1 MLAIA
6 AEPPFVA
13 AAKALSEQIGA
24 ELLIE
29 WSLDDDSRFEQLLVF
44 DTGGVSLCPTGRKR
58 PGPVQVDF
66 LSGAVNHRRQFGGG
80 QGQQIA
86 KACGVSSAFKP
97 YIADMTAGLGRDA
110 FVLATLGS
118 TVQMVERNPLVAALL
133 RDGLERAQSTD
144 DPTIVEI
151 IKRLHFTPGQSVE
164 WLNAHQGEADVVYV
178 DPMFPHSQ
186 KSARVKK
193 EMLAFR
199 SLVGADED
207 SAELLEAA
215 LGSARCRV
223 VVKRPRK
230 APCIAGRQ
238 PDYALE
244 GKSGRFDIYAL
255 RKLAPAQ

>member
-6 AEPPFVA
+6 AQPEYFTEA
-13 AAKALSEQIGA
+13 SDLAKQSGLPLLSDWE
-24 ELLIE
+24 
-29 WSLDDDSRFEQLLVF
+29 LDDESRFEQLLVF
-44 DTGGVSLCPTGRKR
+44 DHQGVSLCATGRKR
-58 PGPVQVDF
+58 AGAVKVDF

-80 QGQQIA
+80 SGQQIA
-86 KACGVSSAFKP
+86 KACGISSTFKP

-118 TVQMVERNPLVAALL
+118 RVQMVERNPLVAALL
-133 RDGLERAQSTD
+133 RDGMERAQAEAD
-144 DPTIVEI
+144 AEVLEI
-151 IKRLHFTPGQSVE
+151 IERLTLFAGEATG
-164 WLNAHQGEADVVYV
+164 WLKEHAGEADVVYL

-186 KSARVKK
+186 KSAQVKK

-207 SAELLEAA
+207 SAQLLEAA
-215 LGSARCRV
+215 LESARCRV

-230 APCIAGRQ
+230 APCIEGRK

-255 RKLAPAQ
+255 RKLEPAQ

>member
-6 AEPPFVA
+6 AQPAFHKDLQPLAEQVGVEL
-13 AAKALSEQIGA
+13 LSE
-24 ELLIE
+24 
-29 WSLDDDSRFEQLLVF
+29 WNLDDDSTYGQLLVV
-44 DTGGVSLCPTGRKR
+44 DEQGVALCTTGRKR

-86 KACGVSSAFKP
+86 KACGVSSGFKP
-97 YIADMTAGLGRDA
+97 LIADMTAGLGRDA

-118 TVQMVERNPLVAALL
+118 KIQMVERNPIVAALL
-133 RDGLERAQSTD
+133 QDGLVRAQRSD
-144 DPTIVEI
+144 DPEILDIVS
-151 IKRLHFTPGQSVE
+151 RMTLYPGEAVE
-164 WLNAHQGEADVVYV
+164 WLSSHSQEADVVYL
-178 DPMFPHSQ
+178 DPMFPHAQ
-186 KSARVKK
+186 KSAQVKK

-207 SAELLEAA
+207 SAVLLEAA
-215 LGSARCRV
+215 LESARCRV

-230 APCIAGRQ
+230 APCIEGRK

-255 RKLAPAQ
+255 RKLAAPQ